1 MKTKQQL
8 ARDLA
13 ARKKGRELV
22 DEAIEAYC
30 VRVGIPVPAFASGV
44 DPVWRAA
51 LWWDL
56 KYRASMTIAGIAR
69 KFNTS
74 ASFVMSEL
82 ERVSREIQAARGGDL
97 DTFRAL
103 IMLGLE
109 DWLPQDVITLAGG
122 RLAEIRLEEA
132 RKLAGQS

>member
-1 MKTKQQL
+1 M
-8 ARDLA
+8 
-13 ARKKGRELV
+13 

-30 VRVGIPVPAFASGV
+30 VRVGIAVPACASGV

-56 KYRASMTIAGIAR
+56 KYRACMTIAGIAR

-74 ASFVMSEL
+74 ASFVMGEL
-82 ERVSREIQAARGGDL
+82 ERVSREIQSARGGDL

-132 RKLAGQS
+132 KKLAGQS